1 MRVSVRRCLDD
12 LVEYWDERVVA
23 ALAGCLHGPVGPSA
37 DYVLLVL
44 FVARRIVASFAADGA
59 ELEWHL
65 VADIVVVDLDIVV
78 EARGVVLGL
87 GALVECSFEGFRWDV
102 ELGIGPKERKH

>member
-12 LVEYWDERVVA
+12 LEEYWDEGVVV
-23 ALAGCLHGPVGPSA
+23 ALAGCLHGLVDPSA
-37 DYVLLVL
+37 DYVLLEL

-78 EARGVVLGL
+78 EARGVALGL
-87 GALVECSFEGFRWDV
+87 GALVECSFGEFRLDV
-102 ELGIGPKERKH
+102 ELGIGPEGRKH